1 MGGDAGRRLHQPDS
15 RPHQEEASRKV
26 RKEEEDRTDLCTIGD
41 RVTIEVQADGSA
53 VIERVH
59 PRAQVLSRASQQGGG
74 ARRPRAASKS

>member
-1 MGGDAGRRLHQPDS
+1 
-15 RPHQEEASRKV
+15 
-26 RKEEEDRTDLCTIGD
+26 
-41 RVTIEVQADGSA
+41 